1 MRFLRRK
8 RLAAV
13 VAAVAALG
21 VAGVA
26 YAQIPD
32 SAGVIHSCYLKSG
45 GALRVID
52 SSVTKCKSTETS
64 LNWNQKGATGPKGA
78 TGASGA
84 SGPTGPTG
92 PAGVS
97 LFANVAADGTLING
111 SGALSVNKTATPRY
125 EVTFDRD
132 ISMCAGSAVVGG
144 TGTPTTVASGAAGI
158 VQTGLIGNDVAR
170 TSFNDGGTFEST
182 DFKLIIVC

>member
-1 MRFLRRK
+1 M
-8 RLAAV
+8 
-13 VAAVAALG
+13 
-21 VAGVA
+21 
-26 YAQIPD
+26 
-32 SAGVIHSCYLKSG
+32 
-45 GALRVID
+45 ID
-52 SSVTKCKSTETS
+52 TAKINGNCASWEAP
-64 LNWNQKGATGPKGA
+64 LNWNAKGVTGA
-78 TGASGA
+78 TGATGVTGPTGA
-84 SGPTGPTG
+84 TGPTG
-92 PAGVS
+92 PAGIS

-132 ISMCAGSAVVGG
+132 ISKCAGSAVVGG

-170 TSFNDGGTFEST
+170 TSFNEAGTFEST